1 MNINKENVPTENILV
16 GILKEKGWTIATAE
30 SCTGGLIG
38 AAIVNVAG
46 ASEVFEQGLIT
57 YSDQAKMQLLGV
69 NPATLDART
78 AVSHETAGEMAMG
91 AARSA
96 GAQVALA
103 STGIA
108 GPGGGTEDKPVGLV
122 YLACYVCGQVTV
134 RTCRFKGN
142 RSEIRLQAVESALE
156 LAVKCLKQ

>member
-1 MNINKENVPTENILV
+1 ME
-16 GILKEKGWTIATAE
+16 ILKEKGWTIATAE

-38 AAIVNVAG
+38 AVIVNVSG

-69 NPATLDART
+69 NRATLETQT
-78 AVSHETAGEMAMG
+78 AVSCETAGEMAMG

-108 GPGGGTEDKPVGLV
+108 GPGGGTKEKPVGLV

-134 RTCRFKGN
+134 RTCHFKGD
-142 RSEIRLQAVESALE
+142 RAEIRRQAVESALE
-156 LAVKCLKQ
+156 LAVKCLK